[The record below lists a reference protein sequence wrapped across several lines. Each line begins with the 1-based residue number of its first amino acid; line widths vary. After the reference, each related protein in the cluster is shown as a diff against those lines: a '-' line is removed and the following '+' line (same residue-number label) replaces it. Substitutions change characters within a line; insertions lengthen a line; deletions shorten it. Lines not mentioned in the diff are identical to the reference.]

1 MDISKT
7 VIFDQ
12 QRGPV
17 MLSVTR
23 TVLCWLAKVSDLIV
37 YGKNNGKKQKHNTI
51 LLGVQALKEDF
62 FFLHRVEILTH
73 SFHQDY

>member
-1 MDISKT
+1 
-7 VIFDQ
+7 
-12 QRGPV
+12 

-62 FFLHRVEILTH
+62 FFFAPCRNLD
-73 SFHQDY
+73 S